1 MTVGNYNVNQIW
13 PQLAK
18 FQQQLH
24 VVVVVLLVLY
34 LVAFAA
40 DLTWRLIPQPEQT
53 TTSEFDRPVSGV
65 NSGKSGQQINL
76 AQVKK
81 LNLFGDLSAPPVVKQ
96 EQQVTEAPETKL
108 NLTLT
113 GVVATSEPSIA
124 AAIIENKGAQNT
136 YGIDEKIDGTNATL
150 QEVFADRVII
160 KNGSRRETLMLDGI
174 DYKKD
179 SSVRSKPQVTRNQNT
194 RPSAPERKVL
204 PQDVIDTTR
213 ELRNSPSSF
222 TDYIAISP
230 YRADGMLIGYRISPG
245 KKPKLFKA
253 AGFKAGDIVVEING
267 LDLTDPQQSLE
278 AMNSLRSEQS
288 LQLTIN
294 RGEET
299 LTLYLDIP
307 SAGLNI

>member
-18 FQQQLH
+18 FQHQLH
-24 VVVVVLLVLY
+24 IVVVALLVLY

-40 DLTWRLIPQPEQT
+40 DLTWRLIPQPELSAS
-53 TTSEFDRPVSGV
+53 SEFDRPVAGGIAST
-65 NSGKSGQQINL
+65 SGQQVNL
-76 AQVKK
+76 AQVKR
-81 LNLFGDLSAPPVVKQ
+81 LNLFGDLTAPPVVKQ
-96 EQQVTEAPETKL
+96 EQQVTDAPETKL
-108 NLTLT
+108 NLSLT
-113 GVVATSEPSIA
+113 GVVASSEPSVA
-124 AAIIENKGAQNT
+124 AAIIENKGVQNT
-136 YGIDEKIDGTNATL
+136 YGINDKIDGTNASL
-150 QEVFADRVII
+150 QEVFNDRVII
-160 KNGSRRETLMLDGI
+160 KNGARRETLMLDGI
-174 DYKKD
+174 DYKKE
-179 SSVRSKPQVTRNQNT
+179 SNRPQTRVARSNNVRPNS
-194 RPSAPERKVL
+194 PERTVL
-204 PQDVIDTTR
+204 PQDVVDTTR

-230 YRADGMLIGYRISPG
+230 YRRDGQLIGYRISPG

-253 AGFKAGDIVVEING
+253 AGFKAGDIVAQING

-278 AMNSLRSEQS
+278 AMNSLRSAQS